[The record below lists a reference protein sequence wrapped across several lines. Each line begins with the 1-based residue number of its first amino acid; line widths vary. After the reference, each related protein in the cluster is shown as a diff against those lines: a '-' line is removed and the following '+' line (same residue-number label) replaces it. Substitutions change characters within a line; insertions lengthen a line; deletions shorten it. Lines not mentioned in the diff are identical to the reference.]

1 MRIAPVSA
9 NYTKSNVKFGLMDE
23 DSFDE
28 KPSSKDLLW
37 KAYGEYRRSESL
49 YDLEFPHRRES
60 FDSFLRSDRG
70 EFSGTS
76 RLDEIER
83 RRQEEDDWERRHL

>member
-1 MRIAPVSA
+1 MKILPIMASA
-9 NYTKSNVKFGLMDE
+9 TKSKVSFGLMDE
-23 DSFDE
+23 DSFGG

-37 KAYGEYRRSESL
+37 KAYGEYRRSESS

-60 FDSFLRSDRG
+60 FDSFLRQGRG
-70 EFSGTS
+70 EFSES

-83 RRQEEDDWERRHL
+83 RREEEDDWERRHL

>member
-1 MRIAPVSA
+1 MRVSPIGF
-9 NYTKSNVKFGLMDE
+9 NYAKSNVKFGLMDE
-23 DSFDE
+23 DSFDS

-60 FDSFLRSDRG
+60 FDSFLRQGRG
-70 EFSGTS
+70 EFSES

-83 RRQEEDDWERRHL
+83 RRKEDDDYERRHL